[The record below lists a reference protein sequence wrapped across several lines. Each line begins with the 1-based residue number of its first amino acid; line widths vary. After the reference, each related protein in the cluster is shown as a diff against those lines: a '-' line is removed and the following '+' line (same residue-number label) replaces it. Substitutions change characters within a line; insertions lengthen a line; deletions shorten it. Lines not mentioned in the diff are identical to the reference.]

1 MTHIRKEVTYT
12 YYTGISSTGLW
23 STDYNDRKVYASE
36 EDASAE
42 MSALRLVGIVTDI
55 YHQH

>member
-36 EDASAE
+36 EDANAE
-42 MSALRLVGIVTDI
+42 MSALRLVGIVTDS
-55 YHQH
+55 YQQL

>member
-1 MTHIRKEVTYT
+1 MYT

-36 EDASAE
+36 EDANAE
-42 MSALRLVGIVTDI
+42 MSAQQLVGIVTDS
-55 YHQH
+55 YQQS

>member
-1 MTHIRKEVTYT
+1 MTHIRKEVTFN

-36 EDASAE
+36 EDGG
-42 MSALRLVGIVTDI
+42 RNVCTTTCG
-55 YHQH
+55 

>member
-1 MTHIRKEVTYT
+1 MTHIRKEVKFN

-36 EDASAE
+36 EDANAE
-42 MSALRLVGIVTDI
+42 MSAQELVGIVTDS
-55 YHQH
+55 YQQS